1 MVNNLLSDAAAKFM
15 YFIECVSINCFVD
28 RSYISMCGIWAI
40 FGSDEDVSKQ
50 VQSCMC
56 ISHRGPDA
64 FRIENVN
71 HFKNCAFGFHR
82 LAIVEDMQGMQ
93 PFQIHKY
100 PHLWLC
106 YNGEIYNHKLVS
118 EIFLIAFFGNRL
130 LWIYIKLMLMQNIS
144 LPKQKII

>member
-1 MVNNLLSDAAAKFM
+1 
-15 YFIECVSINCFVD
+15 
-28 RSYISMCGIWAI
+28 MCGIWAI
-40 FGSDEDVSKQ
+40 FGSEEDVSKQ
-50 VQSCMC
+50 VQSCMY

-100 PHLWLC
+100 PHLVLC
-106 YNGEIYNHKLVS
+106 YNGEIYNHKLVCWRCS
-118 EIFLIAFFGNRL
+118 VVFSQHPSHAISYHLHVKFWKTLCYEVTGPLYTPLWQCCGNAVVISFIDPNFGD
-130 LWIYIKLMLMQNIS
+130 QNV
-144 LPKQKII
+144 